1 MAKNVCP
8 NFFLSAALATA
19 IVAAAA
25 AAAATGVR
33 QQLSNFHNYKQ

>member
-1 MAKNVCP
+1 
-8 NFFLSAALATA
+8 LSAALATA
-19 IVAAAA
+19 IVAAVA

>member
-1 MAKNVCP
+1 MSVQT
-8 NFFLSAALATA
+8 FFLSAALATA

-25 AAAATGVR
+25 AVAAAATGVR

>member
-1 MAKNVCP
+1 
-8 NFFLSAALATA
+8 LSAALATA
-19 IVAAAA
+19 IVAAAAA

>member
-1 MAKNVCP
+1 
-8 NFFLSAALATA
+8 LSAALATA
-19 IVAAAA
+19 IVAAAVA